1 LPKFRDFDK
10 SRNFEASQQRREK
23 RRRFYIILERA
34 QQISATARLP
44 AIGGVAKRWRKFWN
58 QSYFNFIFAK
68 KLKN

>member
-44 AIGGVAKRWRKFWN
+44 AIGGFAKR
-58 QSYFNFIFAK
+58 
-68 KLKN
+68 